1 MYSWFSKEI
10 EHYDGEQN
18 QSYDTQK
25 VGRKNKSSIK
35 QRQSKLISEQ
45 EESYQSSE
53 PTTGENLE
61 DSKSQHTSKSVD
73 DELIDEIEASPE
85 RSSDEYGSR
94 DTKDANQSVDEI
106 KISSGSEETKDIMR
120 ENEGNG
126 CSIMKLDKTVFIR
139 IIPQNVY
146 KTINGNVC

>member
-1 MYSWFSKEI
+1 MYSWFSKI

-53 PTTGENLE
+53 PTTGESLE

-85 RSSDEYGSR
+85 RSSDEYGAR
-94 DTKDANQSVDEI
+94 DAKDTNQSVDEI
-106 KISSGSEETKDIMR
+106 KISSGSRETTDIMR
-120 ENEGNG
+120 KNEGNA
-126 CSIMKLDKTVFIR
+126 CSIMKLGKTVSTYLK
-139 IIPQNVY
+139 QQW
-146 KTINGNVC
+146 

>member
-10 EHYDGEQN
+10 EHYDGEQKEG
-18 QSYDTQK
+18 YDTQK

-53 PTTGENLE
+53 TTTGENLE

-85 RSSDEYGSR
+85 RSSDEYESR
-94 DTKDANQSVDEI
+94 DAKDANQSVDEV
-106 KISSGSEETKDIMR
+106 KISSGSRETKDIMQK
-120 ENEGNG
+120 NEGNA
-126 CSIMKLDKTVFIR
+126 CSITKLGKTVFTDLK
-139 IIPQNVY
+139 QQW
-146 KTINGNVC
+146 

>member
-85 RSSDEYGSR
+85 HSPDEYGFR
-94 DTKDANQSVDEI
+94 DAKGANQSVDEI
-106 KISSGSEETKDIMR
+106 KISSGSEQTKDIMR
-120 ENEGNG
+120 KHEGSACN
-126 CSIMKLDKTVFIR
+126 IMKLDKPVF
-139 IIPQNVY
+139 NWFNTL
-146 KTINGNVC
+146 TIFIWP